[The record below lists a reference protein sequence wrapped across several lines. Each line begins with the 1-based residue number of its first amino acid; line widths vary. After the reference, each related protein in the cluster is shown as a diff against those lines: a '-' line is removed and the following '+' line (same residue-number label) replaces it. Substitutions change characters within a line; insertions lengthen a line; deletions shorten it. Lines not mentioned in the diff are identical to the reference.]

1 MSRRL
6 GKPIIALLLAASANA
21 AEIDS
26 ASLAVDLSYG
36 YATEFETSMLG
47 ELDLQPAA
55 TVEISDRVLV
65 TASARL
71 RLDARDDLEPGRP
84 ATDTYA
90 SGSRPLVLG
99 TAGTLEV
106 RDFFVEL
113 VSRNGITRF
122 GKQQIVWG
130 RLDGIKVL
138 DLLNPQNFREF
149 ILDDFGDSRTGLWSA
164 YTDYNIGNWR
174 TEFAIVPDATS
185 HAIPVDGA
193 WFELTAPR
201 FRFGADPAQ
210 PSLPSITARPG
221 HSLGETAFGLRL
233 SRQAGTAEFAMVAF
247 SGMDPEPLGRI
258 VSVEGEPMLQRYF
271 ERRDALG
278 VSIDIGL
285 GAAVLRTEYAYQPDR
300 MFNVRGEAG
309 LDAVALDQHRGAVG
323 IDVEGPFGLFINAQ
337 YLVDFINGSPDGLV
351 RPDEDRIGTLFVR
364 KSFAYDRLIVEAR
377 WYRSFTDDDQL
388 VSLGIDYALSDRTS
402 LSFAMQAFAGTEE
415 GLFGQFAQRDRLL
428 LSLGWTF

>member
-1 MSRRL
+1 MSLRL
-6 GKPIIALLLAASANA
+6 GTPVIALLLAVSASA
-21 AEIDS
+21 AEIES

-47 ELDLQPAA
+47 ELELQPAA
-55 TVEISDRVLV
+55 TLELSDFVSV
-65 TASARL
+65 VASARL

-84 ATDTYA
+84 DTETYA
-90 SGSRPLVLG
+90 SVSRPLPLG
-99 TAGTLEV
+99 TAGTLDL
-106 RDFFVEL
+106 RDLFVEV
-113 VSRNGITRF
+113 VSPGGIMRF

-149 ILDDFGDSRTGLWSA
+149 ILDDLGDSRTGLWSA
-164 YTDYNIGNWR
+164 YFDYNVGDWR
-174 TEFAIVPDATS
+174 TEVAVVPDATG
-185 HAIPVDGA
+185 HAIPGTGA

-210 PSLPSITARPG
+210 PSLPVVTSRPG
-221 HSLGETAFGLRL
+221 HSLDETAFGLRL
-233 SRQAGTAEFAMVAF
+233 SRQAGAAEFAMVAL

-258 VSVEGEPMLQRYF
+258 VSIEGEPTLQRYF
-271 ERRDALG
+271 ERREALG

-285 GAAVLRTEYAYQPDR
+285 GAAVLRAEYAYQPDR
-300 MFNVRGEAG
+300 MFNVRSEAG
-309 LDAVALDQHRGAVG
+309 LDAVALNQHRGALG
-323 IDVEGPFGLFINAQ
+323 IDVEGPLGLFINAQ
-337 YLVDFINGSPDGLV
+337 YLVDVISGSTDRLV
-351 RPDEDRIGTLFVR
+351 RPADDRIGTLFVR

-402 LSFAMQAFAGTEE
+402 LGCAVQAFSGTAE
-415 GLFGQFAQRDRLL
+415 GLFGQFAQRDRIL